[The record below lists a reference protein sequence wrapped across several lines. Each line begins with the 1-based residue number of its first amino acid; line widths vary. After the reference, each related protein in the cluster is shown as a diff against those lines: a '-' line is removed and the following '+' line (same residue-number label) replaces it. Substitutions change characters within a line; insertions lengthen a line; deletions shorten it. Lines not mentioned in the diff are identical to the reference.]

1 VTEKNKPGQEEWTL
15 EMTFRWL
22 EEAADFL
29 IRMGVLKPCSQTDD
43 ETEKPNQSAAATQK
57 R

>member
-1 VTEKNKPGQEEWTL
+1 MTEKNKPGQEEWTL